1 MYINDFNIAA
11 YFKIGLIYVN
21 MQHNY
26 VNMQLFYVNTQ
37 DDNVAIYV

>member
-1 MYINDFNIAA
+1 MILTLQHK
-11 YFKIGLIYVN
+11 YFKIGLIYVH

-26 VNMQLFYVNTQ
+26 VDMQLFYVNTQ